1 VPQSFYTPIKQ
12 DAVLLTLGAENPA
25 AKALLD
31 YLKSAP
37 ALAIIKKYGY
47 DLPN

>member
-1 VPQSFYTPIKQ
+1 LPQNFYAPIKQ
-12 DAVLLTLGAENPA
+12 DALLLKTGQENPA

-31 YLKSAP
+31 YLKSEP